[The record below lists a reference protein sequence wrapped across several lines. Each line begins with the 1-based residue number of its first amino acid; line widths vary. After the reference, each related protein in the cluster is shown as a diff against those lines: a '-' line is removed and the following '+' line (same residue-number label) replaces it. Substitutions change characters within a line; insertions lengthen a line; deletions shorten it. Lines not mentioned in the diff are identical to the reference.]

1 MLSNSDVKR
10 QDFKHNFL
18 KTIIVRADF
27 QGVFDP
33 EMEKVLPEV
42 KAWAKNREYEYAE
55 KSANLVN
62 IGIGLNN
69 GQLKSEQ
76 NVQKFYSFSD
86 KANVFK
92 LDVTKEFVCLKVQSN
107 SYIPFEDYRDIV
119 PEITKIFE
127 SNVTYFS
134 VVRFGLRKINECW
147 VSNKDDIDRLFNKL
161 YVSYYNELGNQTNIK
176 SRHESVFEH
185 SKYKFNYITNI
196 VKTQKDSRDVYDVA
210 IDIDAYA
217 RDNETIEALM
227 KDEQKQ
233 SEVNELVFKIYKSSL
248 NAEFVKMLTSDES
261 ICEERVSGVSRN
273 E

>member
-42 KAWAKNREYEYAE
+42 KVWAKEHGYEYAE
-55 KSANLVN
+55 KPANHVN
-62 IGIGLNN
+62 IVLNN
-69 GQLKSEQ
+69 GLFKSEQ
-76 NVQKFYSFSD
+76 NVQKIYSFSD
-86 KANVFK
+86 KADVFK

-107 SYIPFEDYRDIV
+107 SYIPFEDYKDIV

-227 KDEQKQ
+227 KDKQKQ
-233 SEVNELVFKIYKSSL
+233 SEVNDLVFKIYKSSL
-248 NAEFVKMLTSDES
+248 SEEFINMLTSDDEIS
-261 ICEERVSGVSRN
+261 EERVSGVSRN